1 MEYRCNDCNKAYKS
15 YQSLWNHNKKFH
27 TTIGQVKSD
36 FGQVKS
42 DFGLINYEGKKYQ
55 CRKCNKIYFNK
66 QSRWSHEHK
75 CNKKENEL
83 EIEKVKLEQIKEEL
97 KIKQEEN
104 NKLKE
109 ESKLIKL
116 KIKLQNTKKLDAKTF
131 KTLNKMLMDRS
142 HKNITNNTT
151 INNINNYFN
160 ISGFGKEDILDVLSY
175 KEKKNILNQKYNC
188 LNKLIEITNCG
199 NYNNFKNI
207 IITNLKDN
215 YAYKYDDK
223 LGYFIAGNKNEICSD
238 LINNRV
244 MDIEAIYDELSTA
257 NKIDDKTK
265 EIIQTFLDKIGDEG
279 LKFTDNE
286 NNIIYPNYKDYKI
299 NQIKILLYNNQDKI
313 TKDIS
318 LVFSTDIE

>member
-1 MEYRCNDCNKAYKS
+1 MDYRCNDCNKEYKS

-27 TTIGQVKSD
+27 I
-36 FGQVKS
+36 
-42 DFGLINYEGKKYQ
+42 LIVSKNTPDVSKNTLDVSKNILNKIT
-55 CRKCNKIYFNK
+55 CKFCNKEYSTPQN
-66 QSRWSHEHK
+66 RWKHEQK
-75 CNKKENEL
+75 CKKKENEL
-83 EIEKVKLEQIKEEL
+83 EIEKIKLEQIKEEL

-116 KIKLQNTKKLDAKTF
+116 KIKLQNTKKLDSKTF

-151 INNINNYFN
+151 VNNINNYFN

-175 KEKKNILNQKYNC
+175 KEKKYILNQKYNC

-238 LINNRV
+238 LISNRV

-265 EIIQTFLDKIGDEG
+265 EIIQTFLDKIGDED

-299 NQIKILLYNNQDKI
+299 NQIKILLYNNQDRI

>member
-1 MEYRCNDCNKAYKS
+1 MGYRCNDCNKEYKS

-27 TTIGQVKSD
+27 IWFVSKNTPDVSKNTPDVFKNNLD
-36 FGQVKS
+36 KVTCKF
-42 DFGLINYEGKKYQ
+42 
-55 CRKCNKIYFNK
+55 CNKQYSTPQN
-66 QSRWSHEHK
+66 RWKHEQK
-75 CNKKENEL
+75 CKKKENEL

-116 KIKLQNTKKLDAKTF
+116 KIKLQNTKKLDTKTF
-131 KTLNKMLMDRS
+131 KSLNKMLMDRS

-151 INNINNYFN
+151 VNNINNYFN
-160 ISGFGKEDILDVLSY
+160 ISGFGKEDILDVLTY
-175 KEKKNILNQKYNC
+175 KEKKYILNQKYNC

-265 EIIQTFLDKIGDEG
+265 EIIQTFLDKIGDDV

-318 LVFSTDIE
+318 LVFSTDAE